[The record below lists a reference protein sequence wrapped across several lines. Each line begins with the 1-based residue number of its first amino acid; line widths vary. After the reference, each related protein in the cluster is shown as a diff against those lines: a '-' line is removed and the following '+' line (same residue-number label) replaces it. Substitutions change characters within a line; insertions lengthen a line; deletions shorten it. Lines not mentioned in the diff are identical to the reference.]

1 MLSYIQHINLLTA
14 LKVGYD
20 NVREG
25 KSGLTRITFAYS
37 TTTSIYRK
45 EFLIS
50 LSECRTSTGSDF
62 PIAILRAFSL
72 TLKNGL
78 YIFSWPMVDGT
89 VTDLSWHQAHF
100 EISASLFGSTVRAN
114 LMLVLVYSWPQYIQ
128 VSSGSFDI
136 IWKRI
141 RYMSR
146 ASPSRKRPT
155 PATNRVL
162 R

>member
-114 LMLVLVYSWPQYIQ
+114 LMLVLVYS
-128 VSSGSFDI
+128 
-136 IWKRI
+136 
-141 RYMSR
+141 
-146 ASPSRKRPT
+146 
-155 PATNRVL
+155 
-162 R
+162 